1 MIVPFKFLHAADLH
15 LDQPISG
22 LAELPTH
29 LKSELVDCP
38 YRAAGA
44 IFDRAIQEKVDF
56 ILLSGDVADFET
68 CGARTIA
75 WLLTQF
81 QKLGEQGIHVYW
93 STGESDHY
101 DRWPA
106 NVELPD
112 NVVVFSSSIVEDVT
126 HRREDQ
132 PIATIFASG
141 YAPKRTDATDFSAF
155 KGDAF
160 PIGMTWGELDVASM
174 QTVGIQYWAMG
185 GRHKPHRIEKPEC
198 LIAWP
203 GTPQGR
209 TPRESGIRGCYL
221 GRVDAQ
227 GKLHLQPIETDSVR
241 WLTQRFAINENIKLD
256 ALKEQLAERALK
268 LSADHVERTLLV
280 TWQISTT
287 GDFNPALRKDDVVE
301 ALTEW
306 LRDEFGRGSKH
317 CLWTT
322 GVSIE
327 PPARLPS
334 HWYEEDTMLGE
345 YLRTIGRYQG
355 DESINLSLNEYL
367 SPDYANEEWS
377 AIARVIP
384 ARRDHVLQHAAI
396 MGIEMLGGE
405 RIFESDAEPS

>member
-1 MIVPFKFLHAADLH
+1 MPDR
-15 LDQPISG
+15 
-22 LAELPTH
+22 LA
-29 LKSELVDCP
+29 
-38 YRAAGA
+38 
-44 IFDRAIQEKVDF
+44 
-56 ILLSGDVADFET
+56 GD
-68 CGARTIA
+68 
-75 WLLTQF
+75 
-81 QKLGEQGIHVYW
+81 
-93 STGESDHY
+93 
-101 DRWPA
+101 
-106 NVELPD
+106 
-112 NVVVFSSSIVEDVT
+112 
-126 HRREDQ
+126 
-132 PIATIFASG
+132 ASG
-141 YAPKRTDATDFSAF
+141 ANAAR
-155 KGDAF
+155 
-160 PIGMTWGELDVASM
+160 
-174 QTVGIQYWAMG
+174 
-185 GRHKPHRIEKPEC
+185 
-198 LIAWP
+198 
-203 GTPQGR
+203 
-209 TPRESGIRGCYL
+209 
-221 GRVDAQ
+221 
-227 GKLHLQPIETDSVR
+227 VR